1 MISQVYRLAIF
12 VTLLYYLIMKFCNE
26 CPRSC
31 GVNRE
36 KSCGWCK
43 VPSKFKIA
51 KIMLH
56 PYEEPTI
63 SGTGGAGAIFFAGC
77 SLGCIYCQNYEISS
91 GKVGE
96 LFTKEQLIDAIK
108 DLEKRGASCIDLVTP
123 THYTDE
129 LIDVF
134 NRYKPSVPIV
144 WNSSGY
150 ETVEEIEK
158 LKDIVDVYLVDFKYA
173 TEEAG
178 RLSLA
183 LNYFEV
189 ATQAILQMRKNQ
201 PKDVIDNGVMQRGVI
216 VRHLVL
222 PGLVENSKL
231 VLDWVAKNLG
241 ANTIVSLMSQ
251 YTPTERVA
259 SHPLLFRKLKPIEY
273 KSVVSYAEKL
283 GFDNA
288 FVQDMDSSSEKYI
301 PDFLSNNDFKK

>member
-1 MISQVYRLAIF
+1 
-12 VTLLYYLIMKFCNE
+12 MKFCNE

-43 VPSKFKIA
+43 APSKFKIA

-96 LFTKEQLIDAIK
+96 LFTKVQLIDAIK

-134 NRYKPSVPIV
+134 DRYKPSVPIV

-158 LKDIVDVYLVDFKYA
+158 LKDVVDVYLVDFKYA
-173 TEEAG
+173 TEESG

-183 LNYFEV
+183 PNYFDV
-189 ATQAILQMRKNQ
+189 ATQAILQMRRNQ
-201 PKDVIDNGVMQRGVI
+201 PKDVIENGVMQKGVI

-231 VLDWVAKNLG
+231 VLNWVAKNLG

-259 SHPLLFRKLKPIEY
+259 SHPLLFRRLKPIEY